1 MQDFFLE
8 AVAVLEDNLWR
19 TVAQSAAEAD
29 NCNTGKDPCTMGK
42 KANMTIVPVSEADK
56 DVHKALMQDVVLVN
70 WGKRCGKACAKEWNE
85 TVGKVIN
92 LTIPLDKL

>member
-1 MQDFFLE
+1 
-8 AVAVLEDNLWR
+8 
-19 TVAQSAAEAD
+19 
-29 NCNTGKDPCTMGK
+29 
-42 KANMTIVPVSEADK
+42 MTIVPVSEADK
-56 DVHKALMQDVVLVN
+56 GVHKTLMQDVVLVN